1 MRLSKLDLNLFVV
14 LEAIYNRRNLTRAA
28 EMLSITQPAVS
39 NALARLRRTLNDPL
53 FVSTPAG
60 MMPTPMAENIIGRVR
75 EALQLLDSSV
85 HEGDVFDAASSERVF
100 RLSMSD
106 LTEALLLPALGERLQ
121 QQAPGMRVRSYF
133 TDRSEV
139 PMALANGSV
148 DIAIDAPLIIDPHL
162 HQAPL
167 VRDRHACMIRH
178 DHPFRGNILS
188 MADYLAMGHVHVS
201 SRRKGS
207 GYVDAEL
214 ARLGQRRNIQMRV
227 QHYMIAPLIAM
238 RGNLALTAPLRLLQ
252 RYPARI
258 LELPFAVPDLEY
270 HCYWHRSVERDQGNQ
285 WLREQLMQLMRDAAD

>member
-1 MRLSKLDLNLFVV
+1 
-14 LEAIYNRRNLTRAA
+14 
-28 EMLSITQPAVS
+28 
-39 NALARLRRTLNDPL
+39 
-53 FVSTPAG
+53 
-60 MMPTPMAENIIGRVR
+60 
-75 EALQLLDSSV
+75 
-85 HEGDVFDAASSERVF
+85 
-100 RLSMSD
+100 MSD